1 MMLLAVFFALA
12 APLPVQ
18 PAPAQALAP
27 GPPLTAA
34 PDDTLPE
41 RYSLFPQRLS
51 LSLGPELGIRRV
63 SYRDRVSPGLAAYQ
77 SGAVGLLLLSAE
89 IFPTY
94 GKGLPVVSDIGLL
107 GSTSRSLRARADFS
121 TGAAFDDQWHAW
133 DLGARWRA
141 VFSGEEWGSLSLR
154 YGSLS
159 SMLSGPPLYNVLLP
173 TGTIQ
178 YWRPGLELRFPI
190 GLLSL
195 AISGGYL
202 DVVVQDA
209 LGHAFPRASQAGI
222 DAGLAVS
229 FALSRHIE
237 LHLSGRYIRFF
248 YSLNPQPGDPF
259 VAGGAL
265 DEYAVVELGLSLR
278 G

>member
-1 MMLLAVFFALA
+1 MMLLAVFFSLA
-12 APLPVQ
+12 APLPAQ
-18 PAPAQALAP
+18 PAPAPALAP
-27 GPPLTAA
+27 LSGQASA
-34 PDDTLPE
+34 PDDATPTLD
-41 RYSLFPQRLS
+41 SLSPQQLS
-51 LSLGPELGIRRV
+51 LSLAPELGVRRV

-77 SGAVGLLLLSAE
+77 SGAVGLLRLSAE
-89 IFPTY
+89 LFPTY
-94 GKGLPVVSDIGLL
+94 GKGLPVVSDIGLS
-107 GSTSRSLRARADFS
+107 GSTSRSWRARADFA

-195 AISGGYL
+195 SISGGYL
-202 DVVVQDA
+202 DIVVQDA
-209 LGHAFPRASQAGI
+209 LGHAFPRATQAGI
-222 DAGLAVS
+222 DAGGAVS
-229 FALSRHIE
+229 FAFGRHIE